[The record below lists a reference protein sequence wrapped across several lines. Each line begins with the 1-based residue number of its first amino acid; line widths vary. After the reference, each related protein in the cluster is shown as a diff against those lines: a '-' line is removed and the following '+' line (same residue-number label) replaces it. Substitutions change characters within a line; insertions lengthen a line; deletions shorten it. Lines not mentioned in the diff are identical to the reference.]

1 MKYID
6 KYSKENPRFSQE
18 KVKEYI
24 AKNKLAVDPDFV
36 MDYWGKKEWLTL
48 QGTVVSSLA
57 AAVHVCNSIYLTR
70 KRKDASLSK
79 NQAKKAKW
87 LNSQEHYAMSLMRS
101 EWKAFRQFIFVVRGE
116 SCEICGK
123 KSNIQVHHKEYIN
136 GRKAWEYLPNEVM
149 VLCASCHK
157 RLHDIP

>member
-6 KYSKENPRFSQE
+6 KYSKENPRFSEE

-70 KRKDASLSK
+70 KRKGFCLSK
-79 NQAKKAKW
+79 KQAKKATW
-87 LNSQEHYAMSLMRS
+87 LNSKESYAMSLTQS
-101 EWKAFRQFIFVVRGE
+101 EWKAFRQFIFVVRGD
-116 SCEICGK
+116 SCEICGSK
-123 KSNIQVHHKEYIN
+123 KNLQVHHRHYIK
-136 GRKAWEYLPNEVM
+136 GRKPWEYLPEEVM
-149 VLCASCHK
+149 VVCHTCHSK
-157 RLHDIP
+157 LHHR